1 MHQTALVI
9 FGSAAG
15 DALSLGVFQSSISN
29 MFSKD
34 LLTFLDWLEST
45 GQPFELSYLI
55 GILEPEPGDPRLDAD
70 SETVTRAIRDA
81 TSQMVRSRLTP
92 VMTSRPEVEEFLREV
107 ERIMGD
113 DPLDEYFTRLALRDV
128 AEVVR
133 RIKRLRALQVNSL
146 PQPKIGTYFAQAV
159 CSYLYGLPDAAV
171 LIARSALQFSL
182 EEAFRRQTGAIP
194 RAADQKGYLETL
206 IDEASTTGLLAPH
219 LTQIAHSIR
228 KAGNA
233 VGHERSTS
241 DEAAGRTLAQT
252 RQVIQ
257 NLYRGDDSNAEA
269 DA

>member
-1 MHQTALVI
+1 VPQVSGKA
-9 FGSAAG
+9 
-15 DALSLGVFQSSISN
+15 LGVFESSDLN

-45 GQPFELSYLI
+45 GQPFELDYLK
-55 GILEPEPGDPRLDAD
+55 GMLERQSGDPEADAD
-70 SETVTRAIRDA
+70 AETVVRAVRHA
-81 TSQMVRSRLTP
+81 TSVMVQSRLKPVTTP
-92 VMTSRPEVEEFLREV
+92 RAEVDEFLREV

-113 DPLDEYFTRLALRDV
+113 DPLDEYFTRLALGDV
-128 AEVVR
+128 AEVVG
-133 RIKRLRALQVNSL
+133 RIKQLRALHVRTL

-182 EEAFRRQTGAIP
+182 EEVFRRRSGAIP
-194 RAADQKGYLETL
+194 RAGDRKGYLETL

-219 LTQIAHSIR
+219 LAQTAHSIR

-241 DEAAGRTLAQT
+241 HDAAGRTLAQT

-257 NLYRGDDSNAEA
+257 YLYRDDASVKT